1 MGRMPDSAPLSKGE
15 AAINAAV
22 AAIFAGVR
30 QLVKAELHAAKGDGD
45 PWVSQ
50 EDSPL
55 GRREHCKLARSG
67 ALPGR
72 KVGKRWLVRRSELDA
87 YIEAHGA
94 TPKPAEA
101 EPAGDQDEPTADD
114 VLHELGLE
122 RVRGRR

>member
-1 MGRMPDSAPLSKGE
+1 MARMSDSSALRKGE
-15 AAINAAV
+15 DVINAAV

-30 QLVKAELHAAKGDGD
+30 QLVKAELQAAKGDGD
-45 PWVSQ
+45 AWISQ

-55 GRREHCKLARSG
+55 GRREHCRLARSG

-94 TPKPAEA
+94 KAKPPEA
-101 EPAGDQDEPTADD
+101 APAKSPSEPSADA